1 MKEGRWG
8 EEVPWNLAPVLH
20 LFPVDEP
27 AHEGESV
34 KTRTKATLIAA
45 VLTVDGVIHTYW
57 ATGAIWP
64 ARTPNSL
71 SRAVL
76 DIDGT
81 FTPQVVLPLAALLW
95 IASGLVIA
103 RSRGRGG
110 RLAALATAAV
120 CGGLALRG
128 CAGLV
133 WATGIGTST
142 GASFYWLNLLA
153 YTPICL
159 VLAPLAFSVARGT
172 QARPAGERSVEPR
185 ISPALR

>member
-1 MKEGRWG
+1 MKEGRRG
-8 EEVPWNLAPVLH
+8 EEVPWNLALVLR
-20 LFPVDEP
+20 LLSIDEP

-76 DIDGT
+76 NIDGT

-95 IASGLVIA
+95 TASGLVIA

-120 CGGLALRG
+120 SGGLALRG
-128 CAGLV
+128 CAGLI

-142 GASFYWLNLLA
+142 GAPFYWLNLLA

-159 VLAPLAFSVARGT
+159 VLAPLAFSVARGA
-172 QARPAGERSVEPR
+172 QAKTVGGRSVEPR

>member
-1 MKEGRWG
+1 M
-8 EEVPWNLAPVLH
+8 
-20 LFPVDEP
+20 
-27 AHEGESV
+27 

-45 VLTVDGVIHTYW
+45 VLTVDGAIHIYW

-76 DIDGT
+76 NIDGT
-81 FTPQVVLPLAALLW
+81 FTPQIVLPLAALLW
-95 IASGLVIA
+95 TAAGLVIA
-103 RSRGRGG
+103 RSQGRGG

-128 CAGLV
+128 GAGLI

-142 GASFYWLNLLA
+142 SAPFYWLNLLA
-153 YTPICL
+153 YTPACL
-159 VLAPLAFSVARGT
+159 ALAPLAFSVARGRR
-172 QARPAGERSVEPR
+172 ARTTERSVEPQ

>member
-1 MKEGRWG
+1 M
-8 EEVPWNLAPVLH
+8 
-20 LFPVDEP
+20 
-27 AHEGESV
+27 
-34 KTRTKATLIAA
+34 KTRTKAILIAA

-76 DIDGT
+76 NIDGT
-81 FTPQVVLPLAALLW
+81 FTPQAVLPLAALLW
-95 IASGLVIA
+95 TASGLVIA

-120 CGGLALRG
+120 SGGLALRG
-128 CAGLV
+128 CAGLI

-142 GASFYWLNLLA
+142 GTPFYWLNLLA

-159 VLAPLAFSVARGT
+159 VLAPLALSVARG
-172 QARPAGERSVEPR
+172 ARARTVGESSVNPR

>member
-1 MKEGRWG
+1 MK
-8 EEVPWNLAPVLH
+8 P
-20 LFPVDEP
+20 
-27 AHEGESV
+27 
-34 KTRTKATLIAA
+34 RTKATLIAA

-76 DIDGT
+76 NIDGT

-95 IASGLVIA
+95 TASGLVVA

-110 RLAALATAAV
+110 RLAALATAAI

-133 WATGIGTST
+133 WATGIGTSA
-142 GASFYWLNLLA
+142 GAPFYWLNLLA

-159 VLAPLAFSVARGT
+159 VLAPLAFGVARGAET
-172 QARPAGERSVEPR
+172 RTVGGRSVEPR
-185 ISPALR
+185 ISPAPR